1 MHPTRNH
8 RAVYSP
14 CSQGFSFV
22 EMMVAMSIVMV
33 VIAALLSSYIF
44 LGRNLVRCSN
54 EQQLEAQ
61 SRRALQM
68 LGQEVRMAQ
77 DVSYAGTVPY
87 NPNDS
92 SWQTMPT
99 AGQVTLYLSVPNGT
113 NPSYN
118 YTAKYVYDLW
128 HAAACDHEQST
139 HPAHRCGQFQFQLS
153 RQTGQSRGQSTQR
166 QTNRGARLH
175 HRHGHRRSGHVG
187 ALHGRLR
194 AIGPAQQTP
203 RQVK

>member
-1 MHPTRNH
+1 
-8 RAVYSP
+8 
-14 CSQGFSFV
+14 
-22 EMMVAMSIVMV
+22 MMVAMSIVMV

-113 NPSYN
+113 NPPYN
-118 YTAKYVYDLW
+118 YTAKYVYDASAHTLTRTI
-128 HAAACDHEQST
+128 SGT
-139 HPAHRCGQFQFQLS
+139 PPPAITSSPLTLLTGVASFSFNYLDKQANPAGNQLS
-153 RQTGQSRGQSTQR
+153 VKQIEVPAFTTGTGTAQAGTWARFTAAS
-166 QTNRGARLH
+166 ARL
-175 HRHGHRRSGHVG
+175 V
-187 ALHGRLR
+187 LR
-194 AIGPAQQTP
+194 NKHL
-203 RQVK
+203 VK